1 MQELNQTRHQDSD
14 LCTKVTLNQ
23 GFLKNYKDTKSR
35 PILGKFVTFLFQL
48 FSDYATKWDY
58 EKSWLCK
65 KRKKKK
71 FFLKEKI
78 KTCLLSFSGNPL
90 PRLTWY
96 KSGSLIDETYD
107 ILSNGTVRNEITFHS
122 IERSFLRTKLTCEA
136 SNTNLTRPTSTTVNV
151 DMNCK
156 FYKNTRM
163 AEPWSWPRPQPNVMA
178 FFIIL
183 NTYKQKG

>member
-1 MQELNQTRHQDSD
+1 MGLW
-14 LCTKVTLNQ
+14 KIMTLQ
-23 GFLKNYKDTKSR
+23 K
-35 PILGKFVTFLFQL
+35 
-48 FSDYATKWDY
+48 
-58 EKSWLCK
+58 E
-65 KRKKKK
+65 KK
-71 FFLKEKI
+71 FFFLEKM

-183 NTYKQKG
+183 KILINKKVRRSERPKEVLLSNWGFPLLSIFS

>member
-1 MQELNQTRHQDSD
+1 MPRN
-14 LCTKVTLNQ
+14 
-23 GFLKNYKDTKSR
+23 GIMKNHD
-35 PILGKFVTFLFQL
+35 F
-48 FSDYATKWDY
+48 A
-58 EKSWLCK
+58 K
-65 KRKKKK
+65 KERKEI
-71 FFLKEKI
+71 FFFKEKM

-156 FYKNTRM
+156 FYKNTRI
-163 AEPWSWPRPQPNVMA
+163 WLSLDHGRDLSQ
-178 FFIIL
+178 
-183 NTYKQKG
+183 T

>member
-1 MQELNQTRHQDSD
+1 MIM
-14 LCTKVTLNQ
+14 KVHESV
-23 GFLKNYKDTKSR
+23 KM
-35 PILGKFVTFLFQL
+35 
-48 FSDYATKWDY
+48 
-58 EKSWLCK
+58 
-65 KRKKKK
+65 KKK
-71 FFLKEKI
+71 
-78 KTCLLSFSGNPL
+78 TCFVFSGNPL

-156 FYKNTRM
+156 FYKTTVAAGHNQM
-163 AEPWSWPRPQPNVMA
+163 LWP
-178 FFIIL
+178 L
-183 NTYKQKG
+183 SCQKKVGDQKWQHSRAALCVSVLGRRSENFHI

>member
-35 PILGKFVTFLFQL
+35 PILVKFVTFLFQL

-58 EKSWLCK
+58 EKIMTLQK
-65 KRKKKK
+65 KERKEI
-71 FFLKEKI
+71 FFLEKM

-156 FYKNTRM
+156 FYKNTKM

>member
-1 MQELNQTRHQDSD
+1 M
-14 LCTKVTLNQ
+14 
-23 GFLKNYKDTKSR
+23 
-35 PILGKFVTFLFQL
+35 
-48 FSDYATKWDY
+48 
-58 EKSWLCK
+58 
-65 KRKKKK
+65 
-71 FFLKEKI
+71 

-156 FYKNTRM
+156 FYKNTKM
-163 AEPWSWPRPQPNVMA
+163 AEP
-178 FFIIL
+178 
-183 NTYKQKG
+183 